1 MRGLFGFGKSSK
13 SGGLGGQASL
23 LDKLSAQRFT
33 YSITIHNLQ
42 PWPAGN
48 RAVAIG
54 WQRGKKKRGATR
66 SVYAS
71 TAPGRLGNVV
81 RFNEKFELTAT
92 LYKVHCKTGLFTVL
106 SLTGQICL
114 DVSTQPTDA

>member
-1 MRGLFGFGKSSK
+1 MRGFF
-13 SGGLGGQASL
+13 GLGSKKGGSSNHSL
-23 LDKLSAQRFT
+23 LDKLSAQRFE
-33 YSITIHNLQ
+33 YAITIHNLQ

-54 WQRGKKKRGATR
+54 WQRGSKRRGATR

-92 LYKVHCKTGLFTVL
+92 LYKVRPRTRSALASSGRARFLSNRLSGCTG
-106 SLTGQICL
+106 
-114 DVSTQPTDA
+114 